1 MFDSLKSRF
10 ILIFALAAL
19 SVWTLVDRG
28 VLLGLDLR
36 GGTHLAVEIDDPTG
50 AMNATARADAID
62 RALQI
67 IRTRIDELGVAEP
80 NIQKSGDERIII
92 ELPGATAE
100 DQQRAKDVIQRS
112 AYLEFRI
119 VRPISEIESALP
131 RIDRL
136 VQQKYGSMTF
146 TGAEEEGAP
155 APAGGIGGIF
165 EPGAGDT
172 AAAADAEVDSA
183 AAAAGTEPGTAAE
196 DSAPAGGAGQA
207 RPFSSRLAAAG
218 VGNELAV
225 PIEELP
231 AMETFLEDPE
241 VQALVPRGTELVLGY
256 PRNIG
261 GVPEQFRLLYL
272 LETRPM
278 MTGQELEDAQAQRDP
293 QFGHPLVTFELSRRG
308 GRDFERATGA
318 HVGEQMAI
326 VLDNRVFSAPVIQ
339 SQIGTNGQITMEGST
354 IEDARDLALVLRAGA
369 LPAPITIVEE
379 RSVGPTLGADSIER
393 GQIAGLVGVAI
404 VIVMIIGYYRV
415 AGALAIAALCFYVLY
430 LLGILSG
437 LRAAL
442 TFPGIAGIIL
452 SVGMAVDANVLIYER
467 IREELDVG
475 RNPRPAVSEGFKQAL
490 SAIVDSNVTTLIT
503 CLILYYVGTGPVR
516 GFAVTLGVGIVA
528 SMFTAI
534 FVTRTFFMLYLDRRP
549 ATAPISI

>member
-19 SVWTLVDRG
+19 SVWTLIDRG

-50 AMNATARADAID
+50 ALSSSARADAID

-67 IRTRIDELGVAEP
+67 IRTRVDELGVAEP
-80 NIQKSGDERIII
+80 TIQKSGDERILI

-146 TGAEEEGAP
+146 SDVEDAETP
-155 APAGGIGGIF
+155 ATSGGIGGIF
-165 EPGAGDT
+165 EPGAEDT
-172 AAAADAEVDSA
+172 ASGAATGVDSAVVAAAPEADASPEDSA
-183 AAAAGTEPGTAAE
+183 AA
-196 DSAPAGGAGQA
+196 GAGEA

-218 VGNELAV
+218 MGNELAV
-225 PIEELP
+225 PVEEIP
-231 AMETFLEDPE
+231 AMEVFLADPE

-256 PRNIG
+256 PRSIG

-379 RSVGPTLGADSIER
+379 RSVGPTLGADSVER
-393 GQIAGLVGVAI
+393 GQIAGLVGVAV

-475 RNPRPAVSEGFKQAL
+475 RSPRPAVSEGFKQAL

-503 CLILYYVGTGPVR
+503 CLILYYVGTGPIR